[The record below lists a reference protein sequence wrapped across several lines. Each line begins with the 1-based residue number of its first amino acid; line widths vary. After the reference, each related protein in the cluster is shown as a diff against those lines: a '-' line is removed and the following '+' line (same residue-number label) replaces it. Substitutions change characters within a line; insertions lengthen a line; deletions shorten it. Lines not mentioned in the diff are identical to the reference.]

1 MSNLDVSLRL
11 RLVNQLGGPAKEAK
25 KELENV
31 GAAAKKLDGAK
42 AGKLATDLAKT
53 KAEAKGADAAL
64 KQVAAGA
71 QKLGTTKTDRLA
83 RDLTRTK
90 AEALAS
96 QRALAQIVRTLQQL
110 DGKHTERMVAG
121 LRNATA
127 ASERLA
133 RSLKRV
139 REEARRDDG
148 RKPPRQPGDRP
159 GEGGGSMPGFIAA
172 GGRAAAGYLGA
183 GYLAYRGAAGVK
195 NTFKDFAELDRRMT
209 RLGITAEASKT
220 QVESAT
226 ASVRKIAQQ
235 YAVPVEEV
243 LKGLEALV
251 AQGKELPEALGMMD
265 AIVKSAQASGASIE
279 DMSNSA
285 GTMITNLKLK
295 VEELPEAFDR
305 LAYSGKKGQFELKD
319 MAQYFPQLAASWA
332 NVGQKGANKLA
343 DLAAATQIIRKEA
356 GNSERTFNGIRDLL
370 AKINTTEVQNNFKK
384 MGVDLEAGLK
394 KGAKEGK
401 PLFDVLVEL
410 TEQAIKGDMAKLPKL
425 FGEID
430 SRTAI
435 SALINLK
442 NEFRALRAEI
452 QTKALGTINADIVRV
467 TGDAQ
472 ASIDRLANSWNA
484 AGVAVG
490 KFVAEATP
498 AVRILEGISG
508 FLDKAREFVKG
519 PGNYFTDP
527 EAWKREKE
535 KMRGLPPV
543 PPVPPKSSF
552 PGRFQSADY
561 ARAQREHAAKVRER
575 DERHRALYP
584 PTLRGPANLIP
595 EAGNSSPV
603 PSFNPPAIPARKGR
617 VSDGRNF
624 SIVPPDAKAQALAS
638 MQGVTS
644 VIESEGAKA
653 AAKAKS
659 IADQIKAYFNFVVTP
674 TISPRLGGAA
684 GGAAPGGAAPATP
697 VPAPPAGKRA
707 ALGNRPVQ
715 MVNNITVNGAG
726 RDGNR
731 IGQDIARQLAK
742 IGDSSS
748 SLFDTVA

>member
-11 RLVNQLGGPAKEAK
+11 RLVNQLAGPAKEAK

-42 AGKLATDLAKT
+42 AGKLAADLAKT
-53 KAEAKGADAAL
+53 KTEAKGADAAL

-71 QKLGTTKTDRLA
+71 QKLGTTKADKLP
-83 RDLTRTK
+83 RDLNRTK
-90 AEALAS
+90 TEALAS
-96 QRALAQIVRTLQQL
+96 QRALAQIARTLQQL
-110 DGKHTERMVAG
+110 DGKHAERLVKG

-133 RSLKRV
+133 RSMRRV

-148 RKPPRQPGDRP
+148 HKPPHRPREQP
-159 GEGGGSMPGFIAA
+159 GEGGGNMPGFIAA

-183 GYLAYRGAAGVK
+183 GYLAYRGASGVK
-195 NTFKDFAELDRRMT
+195 KSFTDFADLDRRMT
-209 RLGITAEASKT
+209 RLGITADATKG
-220 QVESAT
+220 QVEAAT
-226 ASVRKIAQQ
+226 ADIRALAKT
-235 YAVPVEEV
+235 YAVPVEDA

-285 GTMITNLKLK
+285 GTMMTNLKLR
-295 VEELPEAFDR
+295 VDELPEAFDR
-305 LAYSGKKGQFELKD
+305 LAYAGKKGQFELKD

-332 NVGQKGANKLA
+332 NVGQKGADKLA

-356 GNSERTFNGIRDLL
+356 GTSERTFNGIRDLL
-370 AKINTTEVQNNFKK
+370 AKINTTEVQGNFKK

-410 TEQAIKGDMAKLPKL
+410 TEQATKGDMAKLPKL

-442 NEFRALRAEI
+442 KEFRALRAEI
-452 QTKALGTINADIVRV
+452 QTKATGTIANDIVRV
-467 TGDAQ
+467 TDDAQ
-472 ASIDRLANSWNA
+472 ASIDRLANSWSA

-498 AVRILEGISG
+498 ALWALEKMSNLMDGG
-508 FLDKAREFVKG
+508 RELVK
-519 PGNYFTDP
+519 PGNNPFWDQ
-527 EAWKREKE
+527 EFWKREKE
-535 KMRGLPPV
+535 KMRGIEPV

-552 PGRFQSADY
+552 PGRFQQAAYDK
-561 ARAQREHAAKVRER
+561 AVRERAAKVREA
-575 DERHRALYP
+575 EARHKALYP
-584 PTLRGPANLIP
+584 PTLRGPNAPVAPNY
-595 EAGNSSPV
+595 SPV
-603 PSFNPPAIPARKGR
+603 PSFKPPSMPAGKGR
-617 VSDGRNF
+617 FSTGQNF
-624 SIVPPDAKAQALAS
+624 SVVPPDAKAQALAS

-644 VIESEGAKA
+644 VIASEGAKA
-653 AAKAKS
+653 AATAKS
-659 IADQIKAYFNFVVTP
+659 IAEQIKSYFDFVVRP
-674 TISPRLGGAA
+674 TIAPRLGGAA
-684 GGAAPGGAAPATP
+684 AGGASPAAPTGPAPAAPGKRASVSNNRTTHVTVNVTG
-697 VPAPPAGKRA
+697 AGKD
-707 ALGNRPVQ
+707 
-715 MVNNITVNGAG
+715 G
-726 RDGNR
+726 RQ
-731 IGQDIARQLAK
+731 IGQEIGRQLAQL
-742 IGDSSS
+742 GNSANA
-748 SLFDTVA
+748 LFDTA